1 MSTAKLDIEEL
12 RDPLIYIP
20 RYFKVL
26 TKPESSGQSNLV
38 PMVLWKPQAHYVA
51 NRTKKDICV
60 KNRQQGFSNGVMAS
74 NAPALFTQ
82 PFERQA
88 IITHDQETSVYLF
101 QTIQRFLRNLP
112 IAVRPKTDWK
122 SGSRMRFPGLDSYVF
137 IGSAQSDNLAIG
149 RTLTRV
155 HLSEMA
161 KWPPKK
167 AEELFAD
174 VSQTVAEHGYIT
186 IESTPKGRVG
196 KFFQLYDAAK
206 KGDINYKAFFY
217 PWWWE
222 PNYNLEENSP
232 IALPEDKVSPLEYI
246 DEEKELIS
254 LYKLTEN
261 QIRWRRAKKAEL
273 YDSSMDI
280 DYFRQEYPEN
290 DIDCW
295 LVKGFQVFPTESIR
309 QQLFKCSA
317 PYLIEENGLLKIWRL
332 PSPTEKYV
340 IGVDP
345 ASGIQGGDYSVA
357 VVLEVRS
364 STHVATLRGRIP
376 PEHLS
381 AMVDKLG
388 RRYNNAL
395 LAVER
400 ENHGHSVLAL
410 LKKLNYPN
418 LYYHKEYDVSGMAK
432 TSLGWITSSKSRPIM
447 ISDFAS
453 ALKTRSFVTQD
464 ETILNEALGMRWKG
478 DRAEAET
485 GEHDDTAFAGMIAYS
500 VRQKYSQYGSLNK
513 VEVKGYGLYRS

>member
-1 MSTAKLDIEEL
+1 MKELLDPTFFISNFLWVISKGEGDEDKFVKLVPNPMQKDYLAKRTQMNIVVKSRQMGFSTMEMAINFHKCLFNAPYRVGLVAHKDDVTSRLFSTIHRFLQHLPE
-12 RDPLIYIP
+12 P
-20 RYFKVL
+20 
-26 TKPESSGQSNLV
+26 KPEVDLHSL
-38 PMVLWKPQAHYVA
+38 H
-51 NRTKKDICV
+51 
-60 KNRQQGFSNGVMAS
+60 
-74 NAPALFTQ
+74 
-82 PFERQA
+82 
-88 IITHDQETSVYLF
+88 
-101 QTIQRFLRNLP
+101 TI
-112 IAVRPKTDWK
+112 
-122 SGSRMRFPGLDSYVF
+122 RFPLLGSIFYIGTAGGKTFGRAETLDSF
-137 IGSAQSDNLAIG
+137 HGSEVAYWENPRDIMNSVKGSKHKKSIV
-149 RTLTRV
+149 TL
-155 HLSEMA
+155 
-161 KWPPKK
+161 
-167 AEELFAD
+167 
-174 VSQTVAEHGYIT
+174 
-186 IESTPKGRVG
+186 ESTPNGRG
-196 KFFQLYDAAK
+196 GYFYNEYMAAK
-206 KGDINYKAFFY
+206 EGETSFKTFFY